1 MLVHLMHA
9 SCCVSYQLEV
19 GGRKQMAREDIPQK
33 APEIVSGE
41 SSIPSHGKRKRT
53 GLQFGKQI
61 L

>member
-19 GGRKQMAREDIPQK
+19 GGGKQMAREDIPQK

-41 SSIPSHGKRKRT
+41 GSIPSHGK
-53 GLQFGKQI
+53 
-61 L
+61 